1 MDSEILNCIFLL
13 KSNAALVTLQMSVS
27 EAICDHLEELQ
38 GLKPA
43 LRTTDY
49 SWLFPYISLV
59 NPSSSSGPIKYI
71 LFLIKVNLSTTLD

>member
-49 SWLFPYISLV
+49 S
-59 NPSSSSGPIKYI
+59 
-71 LFLIKVNLSTTLD
+71 